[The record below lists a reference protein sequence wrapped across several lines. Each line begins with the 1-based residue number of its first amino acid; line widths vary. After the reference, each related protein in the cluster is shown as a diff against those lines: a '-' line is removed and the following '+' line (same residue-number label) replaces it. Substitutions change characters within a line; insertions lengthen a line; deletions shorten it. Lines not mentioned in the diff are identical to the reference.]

1 MGLLS
6 GLLGLPLA
14 PVRGVVWVADVIRQ
28 QAEKQYY
35 DPAEIRRQ
43 LELVDTARR
52 NGELTEEDAADLENE
67 LLARL
72 MRRAGDAGSGSG
84 GG

>member
-72 MRRAGDAGSGSG
+72 MRRPGDAGSGSG